1 MKVVVVES
9 PAKAKTIEKYLG
21 PGHTVLASFG
31 HVRDLPAKDG
41 SVEPDKDFEMH
52 YEMSGRGSESIR
64 AIAGAL
70 KDADTLI
77 LATDP
82 DREGEAISWHV
93 LEALNNR
100 KVVKGKTVRRVV
112 FNEITKSAVLDA
124 MAQPRDI
131 DMDLVNAQQARRA
144 LDYLVGFTLS
154 PVLWRKLPS
163 AKSAGRVQSV
173 ALRLICERETEI
185 EAFRAREY
193 WTIGADFRTP
203 QNQTVTARLVE
214 LGGKKL
220 DKFDI
225 ANEAAAKAA
234 VAKLQGL
241 DYVVTDVSI
250 KPAKRHPAPPFT
262 TSTLQQ
268 EAARKLGFSAQMTMQ
283 IAQRLYEGVT
293 IGGETTGLISY
304 MRTDGVSMADEAIR
318 AARDVIAEDFGRDA
332 VPESWRV
339 YKTKQKNAQEA
350 HEAIRPT
357 DFRRRPKAVARYLDD
372 VQLKLYELI
381 WVRALASQMESAE
394 LERTTVDI
402 ADKKNTGTF
411 RVTGTVVLSPGFLKL
426 YEEGVD
432 DKSADDEEGARL
444 PKMSVGEAMKE
455 EGVKPEQHFTE
466 PPPRY
471 SEASLVRKL
480 EELGIG
486 RPSTYAAILEVLK
499 ARSYVKLEN
508 KRFQPED
515 AGWLAY
521 AFLVCFFEQYFA
533 YSFTAGLEEKLDEI
547 AEHKLDWKKVLE
559 DFWQDFSLHDPK
571 EGTTAVSVKDAV
583 TRIDEKMGRRGE
595 VLDAINA
602 LLEHH
607 FFPARADGK
616 DPRLCPACNKGQ
628 LAIKAGRTGAFIGCS
643 DYPECSYTRPLS
655 AGNGHGDIAISG
667 PQELG
672 ADPAT
677 GQMITLRQGPFG
689 PYVQLGE
696 AEGEGKAKTKP
707 KRASLPKG
715 VTIEDVTLEMALK
728 LLALPRVVGLHPDTG
743 KEILAGLGRFGPYLL
758 HDGAYTK
765 LKDAMEA
772 LEIGINHAVQKIAEA
787 DARRKGPRQRAQLTV
802 LREVGKHPDD
812 DEPIQVIDG
821 RYGPYLKHGATNAPL
836 PKGVET
842 DAVTMQQAIEA
853 IAARAKKGGKGK
865 KKAAPKAKKAAAPKK
880 APAAE
885 KAEAKPKAKKAS
897 AKKAAPKKAAG
908 GKKAAAA

>member
-21 PGHTVLASFG
+21 PGHKVLASFG

-41 SVEPDKDFEMH
+41 SVEPDKDFRMH
-52 YEMSGRGSESIR
+52 YEMSGRGSESVR

-100 KVVKGKTVRRVV
+100 KAIKGKTVKRVV

-185 EAFRAREY
+185 EAFRPREY
-193 WTIGADFRTP
+193 WTIGAEFLNSAG
-203 QNQTVTARLVE
+203 QKVVARLAE
-214 LGGKKL
+214 LGGRKL

-225 ANEAAAKAA
+225 ADEAAARAA
-234 VAKLQGL
+234 VAKLQDL
-241 DYVVTDVSI
+241 RYAVTDVQI

-283 IAQRLYEGVT
+283 IAQRLYEGVN

-304 MRTDGVSMADEAIR
+304 MRTDGVSMANEAIR
-318 AARDVIAEDFGRDA
+318 AARDVIAEDFGREA
-332 VPESWRV
+332 LPESWRV

-372 VQLKLYELI
+372 AQLKLYELI
-381 WVRALASQMESAE
+381 WTRALASQMESAE
-394 LERTTVDI
+394 LERTTIDI
-402 ADKKNTGTF
+402 ADPAGTGTF
-411 RVTGTVVLSPGFLKL
+411 RATGTVVLSPGFLKL
-426 YEEGVD
+426 YEEGID
-432 DKSADDEEGARL
+432 DKTGDEESDNRL
-444 PKMSVGEAMKE
+444 PKLKVGDPLNKDRIT
-455 EGVKPEQHFTE
+455 PEQHFTE

-499 ARSYVKLEN
+499 ARNYVKLEN

-533 YSFTAGLEEKLDEI
+533 YGFTAALEEKLDEI
-547 AEHKLDWKKVLE
+547 AEHKLDWKQVLQ
-559 DFWQDFSLHDPK
+559 DFWQDFSLGSSDLL
-571 EGTTAVSVKDAV
+571 SVKDAV
-583 TRIDEKMGRRGE
+583 ARIDEKMGRRGE

-602 LLEHH
+602 LLENH
-607 FFPARADGK
+607 FFPPREDGK
-616 DPRLCPACNKGQ
+616 PARLCPACNKGQ

-643 DYPECSYTRPLS
+643 DYPDCSYTRPLS
-655 AGNGHGDIAISG
+655 AGGGHGDIAISG
-667 PQELG
+667 PQEIG
-672 ADPAT
+672 TDPAT
-677 GQMITLRQGPFG
+677 GQMVTLRQGPFG

-696 AEGEGKAKTKP
+696 PEGKEKP
-707 KRASLPKG
+707 RRASLPRG
-715 VTIEDVTLEMALK
+715 VTVEDVTLELALK
-728 LLALPRVVGLHPDTG
+728 LLSLPRVVGLHPDTG
-743 KEILAGLGRFGPYLL
+743 KEIVAGLGRFGPYLL

-765 LKDAMEA
+765 LKDPMEA
-772 LEIGINHAVQKIAEA
+772 IEIGINHAVEKIAEA
-787 DARRKGPRQRAQLTV
+787 DSRRKGPRQRAELKV

-812 DEPIQVIDG
+812 GEPINVIEG
-821 RYGPYLKHGATNAPL
+821 RYGPYLKHNGTNAPL
-836 PKGVET
+836 PRGIEL
-842 DAVTMQQAIEA
+842 DDVTLEQAINA
-853 IAARAKKGGKGK
+853 IAARAGSGKGK
-865 KKAAPKAKKAAAPKK
+865 GRKVAKKAAAPK
-880 APAAE
+880 AARK
-885 KAEAKPKAKKAS
+885 KAEATDEQPKAKPKAKAK
-897 AKKAAPKKAAG
+897 KKAAPKKKAAA
-908 GKKAAAA
+908 KKAAAA